1 MPEGVNPYPRWQ
13 GTLRRGP
20 AAFTIAAAEVRRA
33 IQNTWTRTLL
43 TIAFAYVVIWLGQL
57 WAQKTGNGSNVH
69 TMANFLTFIGL
80 LRWAALGVAATM
92 AGPALLEDSR
102 RGALELYLSRA
113 VTRADYL
120 TGKVLA
126 VVGLTWLAISGP
138 ALLYYGA
145 SWALFDQM
153 PDNWN
158 WVPLTGLGYGLV
170 WALVV
175 AGAGLGLSCLARSS
189 RAASIILF
197 GGITATDIVLGSL
210 LAGITNNPNMR
221 VLSPFD
227 ALAMQLDWML
237 PGFTRATLSPAIA
250 AITLEWWWGLLTL
263 GVVGGLGWLAV
274 ALRHPRLPGVE

>member
-1 MPEGVNPYPRWQ
+1 MPEGVNPYPRWE

-20 AAFTIAAAEVRRA
+20 AAFTIAASEIRRA
-33 IQNTWTRTLL
+33 YNNTWSRTAL
-43 TIAFAYVVIWLGQL
+43 TVAFAYLVIWLGQL
-57 WAQKTGNGSNVH
+57 WAQKVGDGANVH
-69 TMANFLTFIGL
+69 TMANFLMFTGY
-80 LRWAALGVAATM
+80 LRWAALAVAATM

-126 VVGLTWLAISGP
+126 VIGLTWLTVSGP

-145 SWALFDQM
+145 SWMLFERM
-153 PDNWN
+153 PADWN
-158 WVPLTGLGYGLV
+158 WVPLTALGYGLL

-189 RAASIILF
+189 RAASILLF
-197 GGITATDIVLGSL
+197 GGIAGADIVLATL
-210 LAGITNNPNMR
+210 LSGVTANPELL

-227 ALAMQLDWML
+227 ALSMQLDWLL
-237 PGFTRATLSPAIA
+237 PEFTRSTVPAIA
-250 AITLEWWWGLLTL
+250 EVTLEWWWGLVTL